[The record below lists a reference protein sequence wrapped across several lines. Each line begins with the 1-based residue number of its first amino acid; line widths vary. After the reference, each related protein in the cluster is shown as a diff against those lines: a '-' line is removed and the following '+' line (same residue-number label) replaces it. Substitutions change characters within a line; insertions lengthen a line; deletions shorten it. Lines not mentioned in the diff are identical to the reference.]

1 MSPFPQAVIR
11 LQGVSK
17 VFPDVP
23 PGTPP
28 ALSSLTADVPP
39 VWSWGLG
46 PDAAGK
52 TTLRAC
58 WLGRSCRP
66 PAPWKC
72 SGACP
77 APRRRTKPSTMS
89 GICRSV
95 SVCMKIRPSST
106 ILTSMPN
113 CAGLKDRRVR
123 PCSKAADVHG
133 VEAVYGSAGGKAF
146 RRHEAETRPCLRAAD
161 HAPPAAAR

>member
-1 MSPFPQAVIR
+1 MSPSPQAVIR

-28 ALSSLTADVPP
+28 ALSSLTADVLRFGRGA
-39 VWSWGLG
+39 WG

-52 TTLRAC
+52 TTLMRLLAGLLLPTSGSVEV
-58 WLGRSCRP
+58 LGRV
-66 PAPWKC
+66 
-72 SGACP
+72 P

-95 SVCMKIRPSST
+95 SVCMKICPSST

-113 CAGLKDRRVR
+113 CAGLKARRVR
-123 PCSKAADVHG
+123 PCSK
-133 VEAVYGSAGGKAF
+133 S
-146 RRHEAETRPCLRAAD
+146 C
-161 HAPPAAAR
+161 